1 MMENASISDEDLVS
15 CVANFLDF
23 LWENFKDEN
32 RDFVFSVFMAMMK
45 PNALG
50 NALLIGKGRDKIV
63 AQLIKAYPNLMKIVK
78 EFGEEFSAILAKA

>member
-1 MMENASISDEDLVS
+1 
-15 CVANFLDF
+15 
-23 LWENFKDEN
+23 
-32 RDFVFSVFMAMMK
+32 MMK